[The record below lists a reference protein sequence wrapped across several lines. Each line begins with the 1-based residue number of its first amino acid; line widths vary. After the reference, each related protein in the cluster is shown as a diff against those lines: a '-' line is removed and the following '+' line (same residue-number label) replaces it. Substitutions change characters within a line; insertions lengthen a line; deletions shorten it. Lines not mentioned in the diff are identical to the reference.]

1 VLKYDS
7 DVSEMQ
13 RQTEEV
19 RLKMAEEQDKL
30 LELEEYFD
38 KIDTSTKH
46 RNIELEILSAFNK
59 RILMART
66 VMLKASTNIQTQAK
80 RSE

>member
-1 VLKYDS
+1 
-7 DVSEMQ
+7 
-13 RQTEEV
+13 
-19 RLKMAEEQDKL
+19 MAEEQDKL